1 VNGLVHGGSAFW
13 IFPVSLLVFGA
24 TFGLLPGLVLRLL
37 VRLYPKDDPRRHE
50 LFAELYG
57 PKMTRFRRFE
67 WVFQQLETA
76 LRDGLSARHELR
88 RRRARLAAARQR
100 LVEYTN
106 RARGVNPVALS
117 MSCHRTGQV
126 RTITSPEDLTTND
139 MVSGTVIIVRWWSY
153 RQSDVPEPGF
163 REFGHPQPTWPAPPT
178 VELPAILDWS
188 IPLPETG
195 YSHRGYGHVHGPVP
209 TRSASMGDEEGTMP

>member
-1 VNGLVHGGSAFW
+1 VTGLVNGGTAFW

-37 VRLYPKDDPRRHE
+37 VRLYPKDDPRRRE

-100 LVEYTN
+100 LVGYLN
-106 RARGVNPVALS
+106 RAHGVNMVALS
-117 MSCHRTGQV
+117 MTCHRTGQV
-126 RTITSPEDLTTND
+126 RTITSPDDLTTND
-139 MVSGTVIIVRWWSY
+139 MVSGTVIVVRWWGY
-153 RQSDVPEPGF
+153 RQSAVPEPSALEPA
-163 REFGHPQPTWPAPPT
+163 RPAPRA

-209 TRSASMGDEEGTMP
+209 TRSASMGSEEGTMP

>member
-1 VNGLVHGGSAFW
+1 VNGLVNGGTAFW

-37 VRLYPKDDPRRHE
+37 VRLYPKDDPRRRE

-100 LVEYTN
+100 LVEYVN
-106 RARGVNPVALS
+106 RAHGVNLVA
-117 MSCHRTGQV
+117 MSVTCHRTGHV

-139 MVSGTVIIVRWWSY
+139 MVRGY
-153 RQSDVPEPGF
+153 RQSAVPGTSLLEPA
-163 REFGHPQPTWPAPPT
+163 RPAPQA

-209 TRSASMGDEEGTMP
+209 TRSASMGGEEGTMP